1 MANVKPAA
9 KKFSPL
15 DADGNQI
22 PVGGSLPPG
31 KFPVGSQFFHDLTS
45 ILYVYA
51 DNGWVASTGASG
63 VVDSFLALTDTPNTF
78 AGAATSFVAVN
89 AAGSNLEFANSTVA
103 TSRLAEMSG
112 AASGAAG
119 AKGLVPAPGAGHQGR
134 FLRGDASWQNVVTN
148 EVEVSRGSGAPV
160 GLPASTNDLYID
172 ISGGD
177 LWYSTGALWEKLLI
191 PPTSDAYATMS
202 GSYPANPSAPTPA
215 EAASYAAS
223 IGLVGPSLL
232 SYAGGGTSTDPAF
245 AWFIDPNGNAV
256 CVRDL
261 TAQQGPAGPAG
272 PAGPPAVVW
281 KGTWGAGTSYVAND
295 AVYYQGSSWRAIQ
308 SNINQAPVAG
318 PNWTLLA
325 QKGADGGVTDGDK
338 GDVVVS
344 GGNTVWT
351 VDANAVTY
359 SKMQDMTAGARL
371 LGRGSSGPGDPQEIT
386 IGSGLS
392 MSGTTLSATQVMAD
406 GDYGDIQ
413 IVGGSWLI
421 DDDANI
427 VFNSATVGT
436 ASGGGAQL
444 ASSQLNLLELR
455 SGTAPQKLGVYNAY
469 VSSTTFERIAI
480 GWSANVARL
489 GTEKG
494 AGGGSPRPLAIQ
506 TDGVERIGIAS
517 TGAISFNQA
526 YTFPTTNG
534 TNGQVLAA
542 TPSGALVWATP
553 AGGQSAAAYNQ
564 MTSTSPNGLTAASV
578 GYPLFTDQIY
588 DDVDS
593 SQWPTGIYAEYISP
607 TQFGYATEGQSV
619 EIPASLFETGYSIAA
634 DGRFMYWD
642 YSDGKYKKNKPVDS
656 DPRTAPLL
664 MVNALVA
671 TKYNCT
677 VLGLGPNSW

>member
-22 PVGGSLPPG
+22 QVGASLPPG

-89 AAGSNLEFANSTVA
+89 AAGSNLEFTNSTVA

-191 PPTSDAYATMS
+191 PPTSDAFATMP
-202 GSYPANPSAPTPA
+202 GGYPANPSAPTPA

-223 IGLVGPSLL
+223 IGLVGPSVL
-232 SYAGGGTSTDPAF
+232 SYAGGGSSTDPAF

-256 CVRDL
+256 CIRDL
-261 TAQQGPAGPAG
+261 TAQQGAVGPAG

-308 SNINQAPVAG
+308 GNINQVPIAG
-318 PNWTLLA
+318 PNWALLA

-344 GGNTVWT
+344 AGSTVWT
-351 VDANAVTY
+351 VDANAITY
-359 SKMQDMTAGARL
+359 SKMQDVSAGSRL
-371 LGRGSSGPGDPQEIT
+371 LGRGSAGPGDPQEIT
-386 IGSGLS
+386 IGPGLAIT
-392 MSGTTLSATQVMAD
+392 GTTLSAVQVMPD

-413 IVGGSWLI
+413 IVGGSWLV

-427 VFNSATVGT
+427 AFNSATIGS
-436 ASGGGAQL
+436 AGGGGAQL
-444 ASSQLNLLELR
+444 SSSQVNFLEQK
-455 SGTAPQKLGVYNAY
+455 SGTAAQRFGIYNAY
-469 VSSTTFERIAI
+469 VSSTSYERLAI
-480 GWSANVARL
+480 GWSGNVGRI

-494 AGGGSPRPLAIQ
+494 AGGGSSRPISIQ
-506 TDGVERIGIAS
+506 TDGIERIGIAAS
-517 TGAISFNQA
+517 GAVSFNQS
-526 YTFPTTNG
+526 YTFPTVNG
-534 TNGQVLAA
+534 SPGQVLSVSA
-542 TPSGALVWATP
+542 GNALVWSTP
-553 AGGQSAAAYNQ
+553 AGMQPGGVYQQ
-564 MTSTSPNGLTAASV
+564 MTSLSPNGLTAASV
-578 GYPLFTDQIY
+578 GYPLFTDQVY
-588 DDVDS
+588 DDTDT
-593 SQWPTGIYAEYISP
+593 SQWPTGIYAEYVSP
-607 TQFGYATEGQSV
+607 TNFSYATEGQSLDISSGLV
-619 EIPASLFETGYSIAA
+619 ETGYSIAA
-634 DGRFMYWD
+634 DGRFLYWD
-642 YSDGKYKKNKPVDS
+642 FSDGKYKKSKPVDS
-656 DPRTAPLL
+656 DPRLPPLL
-664 MVNALVA
+664 MVNSLVGV
-671 TKYNCT
+671 KYNCT

>member
-22 PVGGSLPPG
+22 QVGASLPPG

-78 AGAATSFVAVN
+78 AGASTSFVAVN
-89 AAGSNLEFANSTVA
+89 AAGNNLEFANSTVA

-112 AASGAAG
+112 ATSGAAG

-191 PPTSDAYATMS
+191 PPTSDAFATMP
-202 GSYPANPSAPTPA
+202 GGYPANPSAPTPA

-223 IGLVGPSLL
+223 IGLVGPSVL
-232 SYAGGGTSTDPAF
+232 SYAGGGSSTDPAF

-256 CVRDL
+256 CIRDL
-261 TAQQGPAGPAG
+261 TAQQGAVGPAG

-308 SNINQAPVAG
+308 SNINQVPVAG
-318 PNWTLLA
+318 PNWALLA

-344 GGNTVWT
+344 AGSTVWT
-351 VDANAVTY
+351 VDANAITY
-359 SKMQDMTAGARL
+359 SKMQDVSAGSRL
-371 LGRGSSGPGDPQEIT
+371 LGRGSAGPGDPQEIT
-386 IGSGLS
+386 IGPGLAIT
-392 MSGTTLSATQVMAD
+392 GTTLSAVQVMPD

-413 IVGGSWLI
+413 IVGGSWLV

-427 VFNSATVGT
+427 AFNSATIGS
-436 ASGGGAQL
+436 AGGGGAQL
-444 ASSQLNLLELR
+444 SSSQVNFLEQK
-455 SGTAPQKLGVYNAY
+455 SGTAAQRFGIYNAY
-469 VSSTTFERIAI
+469 VSSTSYERLAI
-480 GWSANVARL
+480 GWSGNVGRI

-494 AGGGSPRPLAIQ
+494 AGGGSSRPISIQ
-506 TDGVERIGIAS
+506 TDGIERIGIAAS
-517 TGAISFNQA
+517 GAVSFNQS
-526 YTFPTTNG
+526 YTFPTVNG
-534 TNGQVLAA
+534 SPGQVLSVSAG
-542 TPSGALVWATP
+542 SVLVWSTP
-553 AGGQSAAAYNQ
+553 AAGQQGGLYQK
-564 MTSTSPNGLTAASV
+564 MTSLSPNGLTAASV
-578 GYPLFTDQIY
+578 GYPLFTDQVY
-588 DDVDS
+588 DDTDT
-593 SQWPTGIYAEYISP
+593 SQWPTGIYAEYVSP
-607 TQFGYATEGQSV
+607 TNFSYATEGQSLD
-619 EIPASLFETGYSIAA
+619 IPSGLVETGYSLAA
-634 DGRFMYWD
+634 DGRFLYWD
-642 YSDGKYKKNKPVDS
+642 FSDGKYKKSKPVDS
-656 DPRTAPLL
+656 DPRLPALL
-664 MVNALVA
+664 MVNSLVGV
-671 TKYNCT
+671 KYNCT